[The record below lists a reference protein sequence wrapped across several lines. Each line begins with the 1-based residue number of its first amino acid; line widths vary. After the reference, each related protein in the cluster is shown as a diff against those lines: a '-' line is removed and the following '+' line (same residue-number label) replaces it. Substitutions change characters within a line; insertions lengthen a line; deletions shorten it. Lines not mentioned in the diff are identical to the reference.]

1 MNPERSSAAP
11 GEAMKKRVVDRSERM
26 FFTAKRMARFSTT
39 AKIPEMQHT
48 VVKEAMKAVDRSYG
62 GHGVVVK

>member
-11 GEAMKKRVVDRSERM
+11 VEAMKKRAVDRSERM
-26 FFTAKRMARFSTT
+26 FLTAKRTARFSTT

-48 VVKEAMKAVDRSYG
+48 VVKEAMKVVDRSYS
-62 GHGVVVK
+62 GHGMVVK